1 MNLISN
7 KRSTSN
13 AMIMAFSCLSNKT
26 NHHVHSLSLIK
37 NYNGYI
43 YHISTQCNK
52 SSSLIGSDN
61 KSILHTR
68 ERCTRIHYSSMTRLF
83 SSSSSAHF
91 EAPEPPSFTGQPTYP
106 NIDMHKFN
114 LNDDDNNNNNNDD
127 IIERNN
133 HSYKRNSDP
142 NAIYVITGAS
152 RGIGLQMVKTLSKRV
167 QGTIIACCR
176 DPTNA
181 TLLQSY
187 INDHHNDN
195 HHTSNIVIHPLDLE
209 NQSSINTLKTFIE
222 EKYNNRVDILLNV
235 AGLLGDGGITT
246 PGPERSIKYLDREWV
261 EKVMAVNFLGPLFL
275 SQALSPMMMMKRNTR
290 NSKSRDPK
298 NTSIVERQ
306 SNISIIV
313 NLSARVGSISD
324 NGLGGWISYRSSKS
338 ALNQATKTMSLE
350 LKRHGIWTIALHPGT
365 TDTDL
370 SKPFQRNVKDGR
382 LFPVEF
388 TVDRLLNVIDCMEEE
403 HSGGFYDWSGTALPF

>member
-43 YHISTQCNK
+43 YHIST
-52 SSSLIGSDN
+52 
-61 KSILHTR
+61 R
-68 ERCTRIHYSSMTRLF
+68 VHYSSMTRLN

-114 LNDDDNNNNNNDD
+114 LNDNNNNNNDD

-181 TLLQSY
+181 TLLQSF
-187 INDHHNDN
+187 INDHHHDN
-195 HHTSNIVIHPLDLE
+195 KNNNLTSNIVIHPLDLE

-298 NTSIVERQ
+298 NTSMVERQ